1 MTNIEQK
8 AVNRAAIHNS
18 QLGVAYGKY
27 GEIGLMLPTPT
38 QRLLQQGY
46 TPFHGRK
53 DVLKELGVRQI
64 LAASPGM
71 RDMYTL
77 SYDADNGTG
86 YIGRISNEAQGL
98 NAFVDLLEAKNMY
111 KSHLYCDTSI
121 TGNCL
126 FFAFYNRPQTGS
138 LKCK

>member
-1 MTNIEQK
+1 MANIDYK
-8 AVNRAAIHNS
+8 TANRAAIHNS
-18 QLGVAYGKY
+18 QQGVLVGKY
-27 GEIGLMLPTPT
+27 GEIARCLPTQT
-38 QRLLQQGY
+38 QNLLRSGY

-53 DVLKELGVRQI
+53 DVLKELGIRQI

-86 YIGRISNEAQGL
+86 YIGRISKEAQGL
-98 NAFVDLLEAKNMY
+98 EAFVDLLEAKNMY
-111 KSHLYCDTSI
+111 RTHVYCDTSI

-126 FFAFYNRPQTGS
+126 FFAFYNRPQYVG